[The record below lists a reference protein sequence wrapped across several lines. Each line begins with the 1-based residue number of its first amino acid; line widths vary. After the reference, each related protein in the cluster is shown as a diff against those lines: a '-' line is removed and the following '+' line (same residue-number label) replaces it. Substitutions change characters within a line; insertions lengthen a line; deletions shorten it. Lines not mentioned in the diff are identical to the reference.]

1 MLTLEVKNR
10 EAGESADTLRESGF
24 VPAVVYGHR
33 EESRSLTI
41 DGKKLEHVWKTAG
54 HTSLV
59 RLAGIGEEKDTLIKD
74 IHMHPVTGR
83 ILHADFYAL
92 EKGKKIQIAVPLEFV
107 GEAPAEKA
115 GHIIVKTLH
124 HIEIE
129 VAPQELPHNLPVDL
143 AKLVEV
149 GDHIAASQIALPSSA
164 TLITHGEDI
173 IASVTAFIEEKEPE
187 APVETAVPAEGAPA
201 PETTEQPAAEEK

>member
-10 EAGESADTLRESGF
+10 EADDSPDPLRESGF
-24 VPAVVYGHR
+24 GPAVVYGHR

-59 RLAGIGEEKDTLIKD
+59 RLAGICEEKDTLIKD

-115 GHIIVKTLH
+115 GHIVVKALH
-124 HIEIE
+124 AIEIE
-129 VAPQELPHNLPVDL
+129 VAPQDLPHSLAVDFTQL
-143 AKLVEV
+143 KEV
-149 GDHIAASQIALPSSA
+149 
-164 TLITHGEDI
+164 
-173 IASVTAFIEEKEPE
+173 
-187 APVETAVPAEGAPA
+187 
-201 PETTEQPAAEEK
+201 

>member
-24 VPAVVYGHR
+24 VPAVVYGAK
-33 EESRSLTI
+33 EESRALSI
-41 DGKKLEHVWKTAG
+41 NARKLEHVWKEAG
-54 HTSLV
+54 KTSVV

-74 IHMHPVTGR
+74 IQMHPVTGR

-107 GEAPAEKA
+107 GEAPAEKV
-115 GHIIVKTLH
+115 GHIIVKALH
-124 HIEIE
+124 EIEIE
-129 VAPQELPHNLPVDL
+129 VTPQELPHNLPVDL
-143 AKLVEV
+143 TKLIEV
-149 GDHIAASQIALPSSA
+149 GDHISAAQIALPSSA

-173 IASVTAFIEEKEPE
+173 IASVTAFVEEKEPE
-187 APVETAVPAEGAPA
+187 PVAPAEAAAPAEGAPA
-201 PETTEQPAAEEK
+201 TEASAEEKAS